1 MKKDTY
7 LIGSIEEDIMLGLKS
22 KDIDIT
28 LKQLNNYLNSDS
40 KELMGVRLDTSYT
53 SNLMCE
59 PVLIGASVDGSS
71 FITDIIV
78 KPDIAQHQMVK
89 DLNTS
94 LHDTGLGFVITD
106 KENPLMADSTVDTL
120 FSRIE
125 QFEGVYTSPD
135 YLVRLGFY
143 EPHELKRTTLSLS
156 KGLKID
162 IIKIYINV
170 DDIKYTLYLAFSD
183 YHYDGQTML
192 GLLSKYEYT
201 RLDTLKL
208 FSLMSSNNIFGD
220 PIISAIYKN
229 DRVSN
234 LIYDTTHMGM
244 GILIPDLN
252 ELENYPKFV
261 VNSGESE
268 IYLNHKDILNSKI
281 VAINKKEHKYKMV
294 VNLKKGDTLEI
305 IFD

>member
-1 MKKDTY
+1 
-7 LIGSIEEDIMLGLKS
+7 MLGLKG
-22 KDIDIT
+22 KDKDIT
-28 LKQLNNYLNSDS
+28 LKQLDNYLNNSS
-40 KELMGVRLDTSYT
+40 KEIMGVRLDTSYT

-59 PVLIGASVDGSS
+59 PGLIGATVDGNS

-125 QFEGVYTSPD
+125 QFEGVYRSPD
-135 YLVRLGFY
+135 YVVRLGFY
-143 EPHELKRTTLSLS
+143 EPHEIKKTTVSLS

-162 IIKIYINV
+162 IIKVYINV
-170 DDIKYTLYLAFSD
+170 DDNKFTLYIAFSD
-183 YHYDGQTML
+183 YQYDGQTML
-192 GLLSKYEYT
+192 GLLSKYKYT

-229 DRVSN
+229 GRVSN
-234 LIYDTTHMGM
+234 LVYDTTHMGM
-244 GILIPDLN
+244 GILVPDLT

-268 IYLNHKDILNSKI
+268 IYLNHRDILSSEI
-281 VAINKKEHKYKMV
+281 IAIDKKKHKYKMV

>member
-1 MKKDTY
+1 
-7 LIGSIEEDIMLGLKS
+7 MLGLKG
-22 KDIDIT
+22 KDKDIT
-28 LKQLNNYLNSDS
+28 LKQLDNYLNNDS
-40 KELMGVRLDTSYT
+40 KVLMGVRLDTSYT

-59 PVLIGASVDGSS
+59 PALIGATVEGNS

-135 YLVRLGFY
+135 YVVRLGFY
-143 EPHELKRTTLSLS
+143 EPHEIKKTTVSLS

-170 DDIKYTLYLAFSD
+170 DDNRYTLYLAFSD
-183 YHYDGQTML
+183 YQYDGQTML
-192 GLLSKYEYT
+192 GLLRKNEYT

-208 FSLMSSNNIFGD
+208 FALMSSNNIFGD
-220 PIISAIYKN
+220 PIISAIYKS

-234 LIYDTTHMGM
+234 LVYDTTHMGM
-244 GILIPDLN
+244 GILIPDLI
-252 ELENYPKFV
+252 ELESYPKFV
-261 VNSGESE
+261 INSGESE

-281 VAINKKEHKYKMV
+281 IDIDKKKHKYKMV
-294 VNLKKGDTLEI
+294 VSMKKGDSLEI